1 MLQEINL
8 LQDIVSNLGFPIVM
22 VAYFIW
28 DKYKTMTPL
37 IDAIN
42 NNTTVL
48 RMLLTKIDKEE
59 ILVESGESHGE

>member
-1 MLQEINL
+1 MQEINL
-8 LQDIVSNLGFPIVM
+8 LQDIISNLGFPIVM
-22 VAYFIW
+22 VIYFIW

-59 ILVESGESHGE
+59 LIVESGESDGE